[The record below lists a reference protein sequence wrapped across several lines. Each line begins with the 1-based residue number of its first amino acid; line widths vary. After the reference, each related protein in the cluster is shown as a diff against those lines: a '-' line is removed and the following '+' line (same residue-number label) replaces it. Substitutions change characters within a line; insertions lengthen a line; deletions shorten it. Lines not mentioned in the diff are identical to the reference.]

1 MVFLSL
7 LANGRC
13 CLVLPNL
20 SAALLVAA
28 PLRALFFT
36 LAFAD
41 NICRWRF
48 FRCRLL
54 VAAALCSL
62 TCPLL
67 GWPLRALFLAFA
79 FAIALANKLFRWRFF
94 LCWLLVSAAWGCLTC
109 PLLCWP
115 LRLCALSS
123 SPSLSHLQF
132 LLATSTS
139 VTLLLARACS
149 CTRTCV

>member
-1 MVFLSL
+1 LQVVFLSL

-54 VAAALCSL
+54 VAAAWCCL
-62 TCPLL
+62 TCLL
-67 GWPLRALFLAFA
+67 LCWPLRALFLAFA
-79 FAIALANKLFRWRFF
+79 FALALANNICRWRFF
-94 LCWLLVSAAWGCLTC
+94 FVAGCWS
-109 PLLCWP
+109 
-115 LRLCALSS
+115 
-123 SPSLSHLQF
+123 
-132 LLATSTS
+132 
-139 VTLLLARACS
+139 LLLGAA
-149 CTRTCV
+149 